1 MPKFQANISFLNPCK
16 AMYNLSW
23 GQDEEK
29 IGYTREWVS
38 DEGKDE
44 QVRRGAS
51 VLKKTQ
57 IFYGILLRACAAAP
71 CLYALR
77 NNIKIPDCS
86 CVKQKLRKLF
96 TVL

>member
-1 MPKFQANISFLNPCK
+1 
-16 AMYNLSW
+16 MYNLSW

-51 VLKKTQ
+51 VLKKNKYFTE
-57 IFYGILLRACAAAP
+57 IYCVHAP
-71 CLYALR
+71 PR
-77 NNIKIPDCS
+77 R
-86 CVKQKLRKLF
+86 VF
-96 TVL
+96 TRYETT

>member
-1 MPKFQANISFLNPCK
+1 
-16 AMYNLSW
+16 MYNLSW

-51 VLKKTQ
+51 VRKNTNILRNFTACMRRRAVSLRATKQHKNPRL
-57 IFYGILLRACAAAP
+57 LLRKAE
-71 CLYALR
+71 
-77 NNIKIPDCS
+77 
-86 CVKQKLRKLF
+86 
-96 TVL
+96 T